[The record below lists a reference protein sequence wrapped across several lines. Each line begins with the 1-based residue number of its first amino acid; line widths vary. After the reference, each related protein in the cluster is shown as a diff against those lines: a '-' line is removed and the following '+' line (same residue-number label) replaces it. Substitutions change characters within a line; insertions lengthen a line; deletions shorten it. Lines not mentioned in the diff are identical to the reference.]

1 MRHFILTI
9 LSIAIL
15 QSVSAQSTTWG
26 LEKAIQVAAQN
37 SIGAQIS
44 AIGIDQMEISQ
55 KQATHARYPSLNA
68 NGGAQWNFGR
78 TIDPTTNEFNTE
90 TFFSNNWS
98 LSTGVTLYNGG
109 KINKGIK
116 QSNLMVQ
123 AAEQDY
129 QQQIRNIS
137 LQVANTYLSAIF
149 ALENRKISENQLKL
163 SEEQLDQINIMIK
176 NGTLPANEAL
186 EIQAQIAR
194 ESQNIILNDNSYEA
208 SLLTLKQLLRLDPQ
222 ENITLDVPDL
232 DNLDTTNPFSVSFD
246 EAYKLA
252 LQNQPN
258 IKAGQLRVKSSK
270 IGKSIAAADQ
280 LPSLRFFG
288 SLGTNYS
295 NRGVNILGNE
305 TFEITQ
311 DVKIDD
317 IPAQLAFD
325 QSFPIIEDAKYGDQ
339 IDNNL
344 SYGFGFG
351 LSIPL
356 YNNYVVKGQKQRAD
370 LDIQQTMLNN
380 DQMRE
385 DLKINVQSALAE
397 SRSAKLALE
406 ASEKALASQKA
417 AFENAQKRF
426 KLGAINNFD
435 YITSR
440 NLIDNA
446 EINALISKY
455 DYIFKLKV
463 LEFYMGKAITL
474 N

>member
-1 MRHFILTI
+1 MRTILLTI
-9 LSIAIL
+9 F
-15 QSVSAQSTTWG
+15 SVMIFLTSDAQSNKWS
-26 LEKAIQVAAQN
+26 LERCVLTATQN
-37 SIGAQIS
+37 SIGVKISELGIEQMQIS
-44 AIGIDQMEISQ
+44 E
-55 KQATHARYPSLNA
+55 KQAKHNRMPNLNA
-68 NGGAQWNFGR
+68 QGGANWNFGR

-98 LSTGVTLYNGG
+98 LSSGVVIYNGG
-109 KINKGIK
+109 KINKSIK
-116 QSNLMVQ
+116 QSNLMTR

-129 QQQIRNIS
+129 QQQLRNIS

-163 SEEQLDQINIMIK
+163 SEEQLDQVNKMIES
-176 NGTLPANEAL
+176 GTLPANEAL

-194 ESQNIILNDNSYEA
+194 ESQNIILNDNNYEA
-208 SLLTLKQLLRLDPQ
+208 SLLTLRQLLRLDPQ
-222 ENITLDVPDL
+222 EEMILDVPDL
-232 DNLDTTNPFSVSFD
+232 DNMETTNPFSVSFE
-246 EAYKLA
+246 EAYNLA

-258 IKAGQLRVKSSK
+258 IKAGELRVESSNISKSL
-270 IGKSIAAADQ
+270 AAADQ
-280 LPSLRFFG
+280 LPSLSFFG

-295 NRGVNILGNE
+295 NRGINLIGEQDITVTQNVAINNE
-305 TFEITQ
+305 
-311 DVKIDD
+311 
-317 IPAQLAFD
+317 PATLAFD
-325 QSFPIIEDAKYGDQ
+325 QSIPIFEDAPYRDQ

-344 SYGFGFG
+344 SYGFGIG

-356 YNNYVVKGQKQRAD
+356 YNNYSVAASKQRAE
-370 LDIQQTMLNN
+370 LDKQQTLLNN
-380 DQMRE
+380 QQLRE

-406 ASEKALASQKA
+406 ASEKALESQKA

-426 KLGAINNFD
+426 QLGAINNFD
-435 YITSR
+435 YVTAR

-463 LEFYMGKAITL
+463 LEFYMGKTITL

>member
-1 MRHFILTI
+1 MRHFLLTI

-15 QSVSAQSTTWG
+15 QSVSAQTIWS
-26 LEKAIQVAAQN
+26 LEKAVQVAAQN

-44 AIGIDQMEISQ
+44 AIGIDQMEVSK
-55 KQATHARYPSLNA
+55 KQANHSRYPSLNA

-109 KINKGIK
+109 KINKSIK
-116 QSNLMVQ
+116 QSDLMVK

-163 SEEQLDQINIMIK
+163 SEDQLDQINIMIK
-176 NGTLPANEAL
+176 NGSLPANEAL

-194 ESQNIILNDNSYEA
+194 ESQNIILNENSYQA

-222 ENITLDVPDL
+222 EHIALEVP
-232 DNLDTTNPFSVSFD
+232 NLENLETTNPFSISFD

-252 LQNQPN
+252 VQNQPS
-258 IKAGQLRVKSSK
+258 IKAGELKIKSSQ
-270 IGKSIAAADQ
+270 IGRSIAAADQ
-280 LPSLRFFG
+280 LPSLRLFG

-295 NRGVNILGNE
+295 NRGINILGNNE
-305 TFEITQ
+305 VEVVQ

-317 IPAQLAFD
+317 IPAKLAFD
-325 QSFPIIEDAKYGDQ
+325 QSFPIVEDANYSDQ

-356 YNNYVVKGQKQRAD
+356 YNNYAVKGQKQRAD

-380 DQMRE
+380 DQIRE

-406 ASEKALASQKA
+406 ASEKALTSQKA
-417 AFENAQKRF
+417 AFANAQKRF

-446 EINALISKY
+446 EINTLISKY